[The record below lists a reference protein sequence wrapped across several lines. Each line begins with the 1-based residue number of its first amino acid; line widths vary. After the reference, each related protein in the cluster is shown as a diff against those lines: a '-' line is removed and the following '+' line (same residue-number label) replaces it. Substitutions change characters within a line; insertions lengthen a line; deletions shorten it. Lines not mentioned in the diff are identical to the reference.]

1 MSDRVDVALRRPAV
15 SVLLAAYRAGATIGR
30 AVRSVLAQSR
40 SDWELLVVSD
50 DGTDYR
56 PSLPPDPRIRFLD
69 SGGVARGP
77 SVARNAALRV
87 ARGEWIT
94 VLDADDWW
102 HAAKLERLLELA
114 RHDGI
119 AFDNILRWD
128 DAHDAPRGPLLPDS
142 PPDPRRVD
150 FWDIAAVNHPLF
162 PLIHRD
168 WVRPF
173 DPAVDFAEDVLFNLG
188 ALARAGGAAW
198 LCPEPLHVY
207 RVRADSL
214 SHRPDAGRRAEAAY
228 RRILTRLAE
237 GESLGFPPAFRDAAH
252 TVFEAKRAA
261 NRSFLA
267 SGAAEF
273 TAFSLPLARPTG
285 APPRRGA

>member
-1 MSDRVDVALRRPAV
+1 MAGPSPGARLRPLV
-15 SVLLAAYRAGATIGR
+15 SVLLAAYRATATVGQ

-40 SDWELLVVSD
+40 PEWELLVVAD

-56 PSLPPDPRIRFLD
+56 PWLPPDPRIRLLD

-77 SVARNAALRV
+77 SAARNAALQV

-102 HAAKLERLLELA
+102 QATKLERLLALA

-128 DAHDAPRGPLLPDS
+128 GARDAPRGPLLADT

-150 FWDIAAVNHPLF
+150 FWDVAAVNHPLF

-168 WVRPF
+168 LVRPF
-173 DPAVDFAEDVLFNLG
+173 DPALRFAEDAVFNLG
-188 ALARAGGAAW
+188 ALARAGGSAW

-214 SHRPDAGRRAEAAY
+214 SHEPDAGTRAEEAY
-228 RRILTRLAE
+228 NLILARLAE
-237 GESLGFPPAFRDAAH
+237 GDDLGFPDGFRNAARR
-252 TVFEAKRAA
+252 VFEAKRAA
-261 NRSFLA
+261 NRAFLA
-267 SGAAEF
+267 SGATEF
-273 TAFSLPLARPTG
+273 TTFLLPSVRP
-285 APPRRGA
+285 AESRPDA